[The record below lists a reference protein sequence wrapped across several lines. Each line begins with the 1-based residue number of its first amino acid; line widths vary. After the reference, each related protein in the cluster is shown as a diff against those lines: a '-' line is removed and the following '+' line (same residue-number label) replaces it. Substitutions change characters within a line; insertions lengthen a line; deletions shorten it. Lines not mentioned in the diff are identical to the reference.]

1 MKIKDII
8 KEEVQKMLEAS
19 MTKGF
24 RKAVEALQD
33 IQLKQQK
40 LRKAFVAEKN
50 PKKKEKL
57 KQALIKMHKVVQKA
71 ELDFNRAI
79 SNEPV
84 DLDETKS
91 APSGHYFTKSGN
103 VVKGRL
109 TKDARAKGARK
120 SDPKDKQRSKVPP
133 ATQRNEEDVNELDVR
148 KTHGDRRIENPKTGN
163 DIKLRTALKAKK
175 GSQVYQTARKIYNRL
190 KDKE

>member
-1 MKIKDII
+1 MKIKDLI

-50 PKKKEKL
+50 PKKKDKL
-57 KQALIKMHKVVQKA
+57 KQALINMHKIVQKA

-84 DLDETKS
+84 DL
-91 APSGHYFTKSGN
+91 
-103 VVKGRL
+103 
-109 TKDARAKGARK
+109 
-120 SDPKDKQRSKVPP
+120 
-133 ATQRNEEDVNELDVR
+133 EEIDVR

-163 DIKLRTALKAKK
+163 DVKLRTALKAKK
-175 GSQVYQTARKIYNRL
+175 GTQVYQKARKIYNRL

>member
-1 MKIKDII
+1 MKIKDLI

-33 IQLKQQK
+33 IQLKQQQ

-84 DLDETKS
+84 DLDE
-91 APSGHYFTKSGN
+91 
-103 VVKGRL
+103 
-109 TKDARAKGARK
+109 
-120 SDPKDKQRSKVPP
+120 
-133 ATQRNEEDVNELDVR
+133 LDVR

-163 DIKLRTALKAKK
+163 DVKLRTALKAKK
-175 GSQVYQTARKIYNRL
+175 GSQVYQAARKIYNRL

>member
-1 MKIKDII
+1 MKIKDLI
-8 KEEVQKMLEAS
+8 KEEVQRMLEAS

-33 IQLKQQK
+33 IQLKQQT
-40 LRKAFVAEKN
+40 LRKAFVAETN

-57 KQALIKMHKVVQKA
+57 KQALIKMHKIVQKA

-84 DLDETKS
+84 DLDE
-91 APSGHYFTKSGN
+91 
-103 VVKGRL
+103 
-109 TKDARAKGARK
+109 
-120 SDPKDKQRSKVPP
+120 
-133 ATQRNEEDVNELDVR
+133 LDVR

-163 DIKLRTALKAKK
+163 DVKLRTALKAKK
-175 GSQVYQTARKIYNRL
+175 GSQVYRTARKMYNNL
-190 KDKE
+190 KDGE

>member
-1 MKIKDII
+1 MKIKDLI

-33 IQLKQQK
+33 IQLKQQQ

-84 DLDETKS
+84 DLDE
-91 APSGHYFTKSGN
+91 
-103 VVKGRL
+103 
-109 TKDARAKGARK
+109 
-120 SDPKDKQRSKVPP
+120 
-133 ATQRNEEDVNELDVR
+133 LDVR

-163 DIKLRTALKAKK
+163 DVKLRTALKAKK
-175 GSQVYQTARKIYNRL
+175 GTQVYQAARKIYNRL

>member
-40 LRKAFVAEKN
+40 LRKAFVAEKD

-57 KQALIKMHKVVQKA
+57 KQALIKMHKIVQKA

-84 DLDETKS
+84 DL
-91 APSGHYFTKSGN
+91 
-103 VVKGRL
+103 
-109 TKDARAKGARK
+109 
-120 SDPKDKQRSKVPP
+120 
-133 ATQRNEEDVNELDVR
+133 EEIDVR

-163 DIKLRTALKAKK
+163 DVKLRTALKAKK
-175 GSQVYQTARKIYNRL
+175 GTQVYQKARKIYNRL
-190 KDKE
+190 KDGE

>member
-1 MKIKDII
+1 MKIKDLI
-8 KEEVQKMLEAS
+8 KEEVKQMLEAS

-33 IQLKQQK
+33 VQLKQQQ
-40 LRKAFVAEKN
+40 LRKAFVAEKD
-50 PKKKEKL
+50 PKKKEKF

-71 ELDFNRAI
+71 ESDFNRAI

-84 DLDETKS
+84 DLE
-91 APSGHYFTKSGN
+91 
-103 VVKGRL
+103 
-109 TKDARAKGARK
+109 
-120 SDPKDKQRSKVPP
+120 
-133 ATQRNEEDVNELDVR
+133 ELDVR

-163 DIKLRTALKAKK
+163 DVKLRTALKAKK
-175 GSQVYQTARKIYNRL
+175 GTQVYQKARKIYNRL

>member
-1 MKIKDII
+1 MKIKDLI

-33 IQLKQQK
+33 IQLKQQQ

-84 DLDETKS
+84 DLDE
-91 APSGHYFTKSGN
+91 
-103 VVKGRL
+103 
-109 TKDARAKGARK
+109 
-120 SDPKDKQRSKVPP
+120 
-133 ATQRNEEDVNELDVR
+133 LDVR

-163 DIKLRTALKAKK
+163 DVKLRTALKAKK
-175 GSQVYQTARKIYNRL
+175 GSQVYQAARKIYNRL
-190 KDKE
+190 KDEE

>member
-1 MKIKDII
+1 MKIKDLI

-24 RKAVEALQD
+24 RKAVEALQN
-33 IQLKQQK
+33 IQLKQQE

-57 KQALIKMHKVVQKA
+57 TQALIKMHKVVQKA

-84 DLDETKS
+84 DLE
-91 APSGHYFTKSGN
+91 
-103 VVKGRL
+103 
-109 TKDARAKGARK
+109 
-120 SDPKDKQRSKVPP
+120 
-133 ATQRNEEDVNELDVR
+133 ELDVR
-148 KTHGDRRIENPKTGN
+148 KT
-163 DIKLRTALKAKK
+163 
-175 GSQVYQTARKIYNRL
+175 
-190 KDKE
+190 

>member
-1 MKIKDII
+1 MKIKDLI

-33 IQLKQQK
+33 IQLKQQQ
-40 LRKAFVAEKN
+40 LRKAFVAEKD

-57 KQALIKMHKVVQKA
+57 KQALIKMHKIVQKA
-71 ELDFNRAI
+71 ELDFNRAL

-84 DLDETKS
+84 DLD
-91 APSGHYFTKSGN
+91 
-103 VVKGRL
+103 
-109 TKDARAKGARK
+109 
-120 SDPKDKQRSKVPP
+120 
-133 ATQRNEEDVNELDVR
+133 ELDVR

-163 DIKLRTALKAKK
+163 DVKLRTALKAKK
-175 GSQVYQTARKIYNRL
+175 GTQVYQAARKIYNRL

>member
-1 MKIKDII
+1 MKIQDLI

-40 LRKAFVAEKN
+40 LRKAFVNEKD
-50 PKKKEKL
+50 PKKKEKY

-84 DLDETKS
+84 DL
-91 APSGHYFTKSGN
+91 
-103 VVKGRL
+103 
-109 TKDARAKGARK
+109 
-120 SDPKDKQRSKVPP
+120 
-133 ATQRNEEDVNELDVR
+133 EEIDVR

-163 DIKLRTALKAKK
+163 DVKLRTALKAKK
-175 GSQVYQTARKIYNRL
+175 GSQVYQAARKIYNRL
-190 KDKE
+190 KDE

>member
-1 MKIKDII
+1 MKIKDLI
-8 KEEVQKMLEAS
+8 KEEVQMMLEAS

-40 LRKAFVAEKN
+40 LRKAFVNEKD
-50 PKKKEKL
+50 PKKKEKY

-84 DLDETKS
+84 DL
-91 APSGHYFTKSGN
+91 
-103 VVKGRL
+103 
-109 TKDARAKGARK
+109 
-120 SDPKDKQRSKVPP
+120 
-133 ATQRNEEDVNELDVR
+133 EEIDVR

-163 DIKLRTALKAKK
+163 DVKLRTALKAKK
-175 GSQVYQTARKIYNRL
+175 GSQVYQAARKIYNRL
-190 KDKE
+190 KDE

>member
-1 MKIKDII
+1 MKIKDLI

-57 KQALIKMHKVVQKA
+57 KQALISMHKIVQKA

-84 DLDETKS
+84 DL
-91 APSGHYFTKSGN
+91 
-103 VVKGRL
+103 
-109 TKDARAKGARK
+109 
-120 SDPKDKQRSKVPP
+120 
-133 ATQRNEEDVNELDVR
+133 EEIDVR
-148 KTHGDRRIENPKTGN
+148 KVHGDKRIDNPKTGN
-163 DIKLRTALKAKK
+163 KIKLRTALKGKK
-175 GSQVYQTARKIYNRL
+175 GSKVYQQARKIYNNL
-190 KDKE
+190 KDEE

>member
-1 MKIKDII
+1 MKIKDLI

-40 LRKAFVAEKN
+40 LRKAFVAEKD
-50 PKKKEKL
+50 PKKKDKL
-57 KQALIKMHKVVQKA
+57 KQALINMHKIVQKA

-84 DLDETKS
+84 DL
-91 APSGHYFTKSGN
+91 
-103 VVKGRL
+103 
-109 TKDARAKGARK
+109 
-120 SDPKDKQRSKVPP
+120 
-133 ATQRNEEDVNELDVR
+133 EEIDVR

-163 DIKLRTALKAKK
+163 VVKLRTALKAKK
-175 GSQVYQTARKIYNRL
+175 GTQVYQKARKIYNRL

>member
-1 MKIKDII
+1 MKIKDLI

-19 MTKGF
+19 ITKGF

-33 IQLKQQK
+33 IQLKQQQ

-57 KQALIKMHKVVQKA
+57 KQALIKMHKTVQKA

-84 DLDETKS
+84 DLE
-91 APSGHYFTKSGN
+91 
-103 VVKGRL
+103 
-109 TKDARAKGARK
+109 
-120 SDPKDKQRSKVPP
+120 
-133 ATQRNEEDVNELDVR
+133 ELDVR
-148 KTHGDRRIENPKTGN
+148 KTHGDKRIENPKTGN
-163 DIKLRTALKAKK
+163 KIKLRTALKAKK
-175 GSQVYQTARKIYNRL
+175 GSKVYQTARRIYNNL
-190 KDKE
+190 KDGE

>member
-1 MKIKDII
+1 MDIKDLI

-33 IQLKQQK
+33 IQLKQQQ

-84 DLDETKS
+84 DLDE
-91 APSGHYFTKSGN
+91 
-103 VVKGRL
+103 
-109 TKDARAKGARK
+109 
-120 SDPKDKQRSKVPP
+120 
-133 ATQRNEEDVNELDVR
+133 LDVR

-163 DIKLRTALKAKK
+163 DVKLRTALKAKK
-175 GSQVYQTARKIYNRL
+175 GSQVYQAARKIYNRL